1 MLTKI
6 LLDRDIA
13 PSKKFD
19 WNNYEE
25 SKVDDFEESADDKI
39 DYSDTDIDE
48 YKYTLT
54 KVNNSGQRN
63 KLSTF

>member
-25 SKVDDFEESADDKI
+25 SKVDDFEAGADDKI

-54 KVNNSGQRN
+54 KVNNSGLRN
-63 KLSTF
+63 